1 MSLLNVGLDAV
12 LSLGSRLK
20 SYSQKYLFMSLMAF
34 FVASNALADVNKG
47 SSLQNKEGM
56 ASYYGPNFH
65 GKCCTASGETVN
77 MYDLTAAHRT
87 LPFGTRVKVT
97 NLKNQRTVIVRI
109 NDRGPFHGGRI
120 IDLSTGAFQ
129 KIATKNQGVIKVRL
143 AILNSNSDSDSLLL
157 GQMPGMS
164 LPPVQT
170 DESPI
175 E

>member
-1 MSLLNVGLDAV
+1 MLSLLNVRLNIE
-12 LSLGSRLK
+12 SRFK
-20 SYSQKYLFMSLMAF
+20 SDSQTYLFISLIVF
-34 FVASNALADVNKG
+34 FVGANALADVNKTK
-47 SSLQNKEGM
+47 SLQNKEGM

-97 NLKNQRTVIVRI
+97 NLKNNRAVIVRI

-129 KIATKNQGVIKVRL
+129 KIATKNQGVIKVSL
-143 AILNSNSDSDSLLL
+143 AILNSNSGSDSLLL

-164 LPPVQT
+164 IPPVQT
-170 DESPI
+170 NESPI